1 MTDEERERIKAEA
14 RATLD
19 RLAHFKPRERP
30 RRSGLVYKTHEDQP
44 LNTEVENVRDWE
56 QWLDQRLQRE
66 RAFLLEVVA
75 NALGQALA
83 EQHKADTQEFT
94 REVERLWKVTSELQA
109 TIKSYERIDRITRGE
124 PISSIM
130 KQVN

>member
-14 RATLD
+14 RATLAD
-19 RLAHFKPRERP
+19 FKPREKP
-30 RRSGLVYKTHEDQP
+30 RRSELVYKTHEDEP
-44 LNTEVENVRDWE
+44 VNTGAENVRDWE
-56 QWLDQRLQRE
+56 QWLSERLQRE

-83 EQHKADTQEFT
+83 EQHKANTQEFT

-124 PISSIM
+124 PINSVM
-130 KQVN
+130 RQVN